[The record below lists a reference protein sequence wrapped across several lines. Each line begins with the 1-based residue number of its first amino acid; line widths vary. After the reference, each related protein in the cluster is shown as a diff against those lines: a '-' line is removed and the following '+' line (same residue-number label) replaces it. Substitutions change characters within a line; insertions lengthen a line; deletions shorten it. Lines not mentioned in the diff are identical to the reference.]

1 MQLSVALPFC
11 LYFLCHY
18 MKQARVLHIVFI
30 VFILTQK
37 SIKIGALFDIL
48 SDNELSTIGV
58 TNPSRNLGY
67 YAY

>member
-1 MQLSVALPFC
+1 
-11 LYFLCHY
+11 

-30 VFILTQK
+30 VLFLTQK